1 MTDTATMS
9 AGQGVRVEQGA
20 KRVRAYLGGRLVA
33 DTTRPLLVWERPFYP
48 AYYVPAADIAA
59 ELVPTGGVDRS
70 SDRGDGQVLDV
81 RVDGATATAAAVRF
95 GASPVAELR
104 DAVRLEWSAMD
115 AWFEEDEEVFVH
127 PRSPYTRVDI
137 LRSSRHVRVEAGG
150 VVLAE
155 TSQPTLLFET
165 GLPTRFYLPP
175 THARMELLR
184 PTATVSHCPYKG
196 QAAWWSVRTPDGE
209 VHPDLAWVYRSPL
222 PESQKVAGLI
232 AFLDEKVD
240 VHVDGVERER
250 PRTKF
255 S

>member
-1 MTDTATMS
+1 MTDTATTS

-196 QAAWWSVRTPDGE
+196 QAAYWSVVVDGDVRE
-209 VHPDLAWVYRSPL
+209 DAAWSYPTPL
-222 PESQKVAGLI
+222 PESEGIAGLLCFYP
-232 AFLDEKVD
+232 AKVD
-240 VHVDGVERER
+240 VLVDGVHQ
-250 PRTKF
+250 